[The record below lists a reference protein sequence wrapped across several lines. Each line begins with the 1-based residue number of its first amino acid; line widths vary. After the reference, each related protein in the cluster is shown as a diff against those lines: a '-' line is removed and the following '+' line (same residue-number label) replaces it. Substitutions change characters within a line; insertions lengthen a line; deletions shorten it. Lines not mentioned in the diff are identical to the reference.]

1 MKLSGK
7 AVLYMAL
14 VFASGAVLGVVGERS
29 YNTYKTVSVT
39 KNKSKERRPP
49 PTPDDYRRRYISFM
63 QRRLNLSEEQAT
75 QLGIILDETRA
86 KFNELQSRIVPE
98 QAAIG
103 KGQTDKIRAMLDE
116 DQRAEYEVLLKE
128 REARNKN
135 KRKGGKGGR
144 PPGGPGGPG
153 F

>member
-1 MKLSGK
+1 
-7 AVLYMAL
+7 
-14 VFASGAVLGVVGERS
+14 
-29 YNTYKTVSVT
+29 
-39 KNKSKERRPP
+39 
-49 PTPDDYRRRYISFM
+49 M
-63 QRRLNLSEEQAT
+63 QRRLNLSDEQAT

-103 KGQTDKIRAMLDE
+103 KGQTDKIRAMLDD
-116 DQRAEYEVLLKE
+116 DQRSEYEVLLKE
-128 REARNKN
+128 REEQRNKS

>member
-1 MKLSGK
+1 MKISGK

-29 YNTYKTVSVT
+29 YNTYKTASVT
-39 KNKSKERRPP
+39 KNRNKERRPP
-49 PTPDDYRRRYISFM
+49 PTPEEYRRNVLNFM
-63 QRRLNLSEEQAT
+63 QKRLNLTEEQT
-75 QLGIILDETRA
+75 TDLGIILDETRA

-103 KGQTDKIRAMLDE
+103 KGQTDKIRAMLNDE
-116 DQRAEYEVLLKE
+116 QRAEYEVLLKE
-128 REARNKN
+128 QEARSKN
-135 KRKGGKGGR
+135 RRKGGKGR
-144 PPGGPGGPG
+144 PSSGPGGPG

>member
-14 VFASGAVLGVVGERS
+14 VLASGAVLGVVGDRS
-29 YNTYKTVSVT
+29 YTAYKTVNVT
-39 KNKSKERRPP
+39 KNKNRERRPP
-49 PTPDDYRRRYISFM
+49 PTPEEYRRNVINFM
-63 QRRLNLSEEQAT
+63 QRRLNLTEEQTT
-75 QLGIILDETRA
+75 QLGLILDETRA

-103 KGQTDKIRAMLDE
+103 KGQTDKIRAMLNE
-116 DQRAEYEVLLKE
+116 EQRAQYEVLLKE
-128 REARNKN
+128 REARSKNKG
-135 KRKGGKGGR
+135 KRKGGR
-144 PPGGPGGPG
+144 PGGPG